1 MEKKTIRTG
10 APFVV
15 AGLAVM
21 ACALV
26 FGLGGLLSYAVAAA
40 AGAAGFVAGKKAFP
54 DREILVERGPQ
65 SGNAEVDA
73 LIAEA
78 RAQLAQIRRA
88 NDAIAEAALSAQ
100 IDDIEATCRTILV
113 RLEEQP
119 GMASSL
125 RTFLRYY
132 LPATLKLLGERAKL
146 EDEVSAGGAAQ
157 IAARIR
163 EAMGEVQTAFHK
175 QLDAL
180 SDYRFIHLESEM
192 DVLSDML
199 KSDGLNGAAQEQNTQ
214 ATDETAEPAQ
224 KDPFADLFSMGGK

>member
-15 AGLAVM
+15 AGFAVM

-78 RAQLAQIRRA
+78 RAQLVRIVQA
-88 NDAIAEAALSAQ
+88 DEAIAEPALSAQ
-100 IDDIEATCRTILV
+100 IADT
-113 RLEEQP
+113 
-119 GMASSL
+119 
-125 RTFLRYY
+125 
-132 LPATLKLLGERAKL
+132 
-146 EDEVSAGGAAQ
+146 Q
-157 IAARIR
+157 IA
-163 EAMGEVQTAFHK
+163 EECLG
-175 QLDAL
+175 
-180 SDYRFIHLESEM
+180 
-192 DVLSDML
+192 VL
-199 KSDGLNGAAQEQNTQ
+199 
-214 ATDETAEPAQ
+214 TD
-224 KDPFADLFSMGGK
+224 